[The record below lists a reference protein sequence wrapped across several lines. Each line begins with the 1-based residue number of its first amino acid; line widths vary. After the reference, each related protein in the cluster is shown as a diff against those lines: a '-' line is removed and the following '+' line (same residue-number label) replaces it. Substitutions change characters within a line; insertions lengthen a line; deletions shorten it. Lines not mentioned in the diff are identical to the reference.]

1 MEKVTVRAVCG
12 VLALDSQQRILLVR
26 RADDGTWGLPGG
38 GVEPGET
45 WVQAAERECR
55 EETGWQV
62 AATGLYGVYSDP
74 TTQKHVYSDGRRA
87 HFFGAVF
94 LATLVKKLAGHD
106 DEVLEVRLFDKGALP
121 SRVFAPDAPV
131 LRDFVAGREPPVIG

>member
-1 MEKVTVRAVCG
+1 MEGVGVRVVCA
-12 VLALDSQQRILLVR
+12 VLAVDAAQRILLVR

-62 AATGLYGVYSDP
+62 AASGLYGIYSDP
-74 TTQKHVYSDGRRA
+74 TTQTHHYSDGRRV

-94 LATLVKKLAGHD
+94 LAALVKKVTGHD
-106 DEVLEVRLFDKGALP
+106 DEVLEVRLFEKDALP
-121 SRVFAPDAPV
+121 SPIFAPDAPV
-131 LRDFVAGREPPVIG
+131 LRDFIAGRPPPVIG